1 MSSELRVDRIV
12 PVDGV
17 PTGGG
22 GGVVQV
28 AVGRLNAEIVDTTS
42 ASFMSSGLIVSM
54 TPRFSTSKFH
64 IHMGGG
70 RLKARSG
77 SGVEIKMY
85 VSINGG
91 SYAAAYSGNRGDSFY
106 YSSSGEIQVPISF
119 TDLYTPSTP
128 ITSTIAFQP
137 YWNSFNGGQ
146 NTFNIS
152 DSNSYGEVVLTI
164 MEVSA

>member
-1 MSSELRVDRIV
+1 MASELRVDKII
-12 PVDGV
+12 PTSGV

-22 GGVVQV
+22 GGIVQTT
-28 AVGRLNAEIVDTTS
+28 VGRLYSHIADSTS
-42 ASFMSSGLIVSM
+42 SSYMASGLIATI
-54 TPRFSTSKFH
+54 TPRFSNSKFFLQ
-64 IHMGGG
+64 MNGG
-70 RLKARSG
+70 RIKARAG
-77 SGVEIKMY
+77 SGVNVKMY

-91 SYAAAYSGNRGDSFY
+91 SYATAYSGNRGDTFY
-106 YSSSGEIQVPISF
+106 YSSSGENQFPHSF
-119 TDLYTPSTP
+119 TDLYTPSTA

-146 NTFNIS
+146 NSFNVS